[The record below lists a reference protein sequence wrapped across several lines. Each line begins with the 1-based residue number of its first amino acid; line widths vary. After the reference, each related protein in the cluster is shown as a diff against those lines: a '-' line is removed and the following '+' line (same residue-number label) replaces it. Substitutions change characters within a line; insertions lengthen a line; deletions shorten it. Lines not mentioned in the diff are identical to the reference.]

1 MAGEDDGLQQG
12 GTRGSSN
19 QGGPESS
26 GEPEKDEAL
35 RINSRRDRGSRSTQ
49 GREEPAPGTEQDA
62 GPQAPLPSGTVPE
75 DYVGGAKPHKT
86 RNDEEAGG
94 ASGVKNEVV

>member
-1 MAGEDDGLQQG
+1 MDNEDGLQQG

-26 GEPEKDEAL
+26 GQPEKDEAL
-35 RINSRRDRGSRSTQ
+35 RINSRRDKGSRSTQ
-49 GREEPAPGTEQDA
+49 GREEPPDANAEEA
-62 GPQAPLPSGTVPE
+62 GPQAPLPPDTKPE
-75 DYVGGAKPHKT
+75 DYVGGEKPHKT
-86 RNDEEAGG
+86 RTDGETDG